1 MGWCNKIQQTLVLL
15 LCICVN
21 AHAAQK
27 VHIYLDDQLDFELF
41 KNAKSKP
48 ENIAGATNKL
58 VFAYLGEQTQVVFT
72 KASFNRTIKIMENA
86 DFPACTVNKI
96 DTVDRTSKFLFSL
109 PVNFYWSHKLYTFNN
124 NKTNMAAV
132 LNEKGEI
139 KSLPEMFKAFQ
150 NKLIVIAD
158 NFSYGD
164 FLDAQLRKVD
174 RQNLV
179 IRGGSDHY
187 ETVHRMFILGRV
199 DFLLSYPAEFHRYS
213 NNEELPVQSYHIA
226 NAPKVVIG
234 HIMCNKNAL
243 SEKFI
248 AQVNSVLIELYL
260 SQEFIEAHTDYL
272 PATEHSALEEYIK
285 QFYEDKVIKNNA

>member
-1 MGWCNKIQQTLVLL
+1 MQQTIVMLF
-15 LCICVN
+15 CICVN

-41 KNAKSKP
+41 NNANSKP

-58 VFAYLGEQTQVVFT
+58 VFANLGENTQMIFS
-72 KASFNRTIKIMENA
+72 KASFNRTIKIMEGA

-96 DTVDRTSKFLFSL
+96 NTVDRKSKFLFSL
-109 PVNFYWSHKLYTFNN
+109 PVNFYWSHKLYTYNN
-124 NKTNMAAV
+124 NKPDMQAV
-132 LNEKGEI
+132 LNSRGEI
-139 KSLPEMFKAFQ
+139 SSLPEMFKEFQ

-164 FLDAQLRKVD
+164 FLDTQLQKVD
-174 RQNLV
+174 KHNLV

-213 NNEELPVQSYHIA
+213 NNQELPVQSYHIA

-248 AQVNSVLIELYL
+248 VKVNAVLMELYL

-272 PATEHSALEEYIK
+272 PASEHSALDDYIK
-285 QFYEDKVIKNNA
+285 GYYQNKVVKSSN